1 MRELTLYHNPGCSK
15 SRTAKALLEERGA
28 AFETVEYLKAPLSR
42 EDLEA
47 LGRKLGAPP
56 SDWIRSKEAAY
67 AEAGLSS
74 ASSEAEVLDAV
85 AAHPIL
91 LERPI
96 LADSERAV
104 VGRPPERVLELLA
117 EGQAGRYSWRSLTR
131 AR

>member
-1 MRELTLYHNPGCSK
+1 MRELTLYHNPRCSK
-15 SRTAKALLEERGA
+15 SRAAKALLEERGA

-42 EDLEA
+42 QDLEA

-56 SDWIRSKEAAY
+56 SDWIRTKEGAY
-67 AEAGLSS
+67 GEAGLSS
-74 ASSEAEVLDAV
+74 GSSQDAVLDAIV
-85 AAHPIL
+85 AHPIL

-117 EGQAGRYSWRSLTR
+117 KS
-131 AR
+131 

>member
-1 MRELTLYHNPGCSK
+1 MPQLTLYHNPRCSK
-15 SRTAKALLEERGA
+15 SRAAKALLEERGT

-42 EDLEA
+42 QELEA

-56 SDWIRSKEAAY
+56 SDWIRTKEAAY

-74 ASSEAEVLDAV
+74 DSGENALLDAIV
-85 AAHPIL
+85 AHPVL

-117 EGQAGRYSWRSLTR
+117 SELLASEPLAEG
-131 AR
+131 